1 MSHEMRT
8 PLGGALGMIKL
19 VLDME
24 IGQEERQ
31 LLSMAKRSAD
41 SLLRIIADVLDFSRL
56 EAGMMSF
63 EHKEC
68 SVLEVVKSAIEV
80 VSLTAQEKRLILIWS
95 IADSVPEQIIGDEG
109 RLRQVLVNLLGNA
122 VKFTEKGEIE
132 VAVRRL
138 EPPETEAQRFILF
151 SVRDT
156 GLGIPADQL
165 DRIFARFTQVDSS
178 LTRRQGGT
186 GLGLALTRQ
195 IVEKMGGDIWAE
207 SREGAGS
214 TFSFTL
220 PEHS

>member
-1 MSHEMRT
+1 
-8 PLGGALGMIKL
+8 
-19 VLDME
+19 
-24 IGQEERQ
+24 
-31 LLSMAKRSAD
+31 
-41 SLLRIIADVLDFSRL
+41 
-56 EAGMMSF
+56 
-63 EHKEC
+63 
-68 SVLEVVKSAIEV
+68 
-80 VSLTAQEKRLILIWS
+80 
-95 IADSVPEQIIGDEG
+95 
-109 RLRQVLVNLLGNA
+109 VLVNLLGNA

>member
-1 MSHEMRT
+1 M
-8 PLGGALGMIKL
+8 
-19 VLDME
+19 
-24 IGQEERQ
+24 
-31 LLSMAKRSAD
+31 
-41 SLLRIIADVLDFSRL
+41 
-56 EAGMMSF
+56 
-63 EHKEC
+63 
-68 SVLEVVKSAIEV
+68 
-80 VSLTAQEKRLILIWS
+80 
-95 IADSVPEQIIGDEG
+95 
-109 RLRQVLVNLLGNA
+109 LVNLLGNA
-122 VKFTEKGEIE
+122 VKFTETGEIE
-132 VAVRRL
+132 IAVRRL
-138 EPPETEAQRFILF
+138 EPPEAEAQRFILF